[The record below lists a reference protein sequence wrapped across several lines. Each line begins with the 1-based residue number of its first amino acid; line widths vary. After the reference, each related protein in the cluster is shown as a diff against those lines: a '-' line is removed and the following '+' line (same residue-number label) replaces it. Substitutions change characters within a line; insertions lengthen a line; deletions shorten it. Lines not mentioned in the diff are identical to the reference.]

1 MQGLDD
7 VSVFVKVVQAGS
19 FSQAARL
26 LSMPNTT
33 VSAKVAALEK
43 RLGVTLIQRTTRKLN
58 VTEAG
63 EAYFRRCVVAL
74 EELQAAETEVTSSQ
88 AAPQGVLR
96 ITAPVDAGHT
106 ILPCMVRA
114 FLKEYPTMEVDLV
127 ITNRVVDLVA
137 EGVDIA
143 MRAGDLED
151 SSLIGKKFVS
161 ANMAFW
167 GSPSF
172 VKKHGMPTHPRELSQ
187 YEVIRFSA
195 PDFSKLTLTHS
206 NGKEKFNFSPKGRLS
221 TDDLSVL
228 KAFTL
233 QGDGIGLLPTYLC
246 EDELTRG
253 KIVSILPQWY
263 FSAGSFSLVYPAQ
276 KFISPKVHAFVKV
289 AVEFGK
295 ACEGRPRTGRR

>member
-19 FSQAARL
+19 FSQAARQ

-58 VTEAG
+58 ITEAG

-106 ILPCMVRA
+106 ILPIMVRA

-143 MRAGDLED
+143 MRAGELED
-151 SSLIGKKFVS
+151 STLIGKRFVS
-161 ANMAFW
+161 ANMSFW
-167 GSPSF
+167 ASPSF
-172 VKKHGMPTHPRELSQ
+172 VKKHGVPTHPRELDQ
-187 YEVIRFSA
+187 YEIIRFNEA
-195 PDFSKLTLTHS
+195 GFSKLTLT
-206 NGKEKFNFSPKGRLS
+206 NGKERFTHAPKGRLS

-246 EDELTRG
+246 EDELSRG

-295 ACEGRPRTGRR
+295 SCEGRPGSGRR